1 MSDKLDSF
9 KGKLDHASYSMGELH
24 NEDLTG
30 TRQSHSNKKSFNSR
44 GQRSGEYEERGQRN
58 ND

>member
-9 KGKLDHASYSMGELH
+9 KGKLDHASYSMGELRQ
-24 NEDLTG
+24 EDL
-30 TRQSHSNKKSFNSR
+30 RQSKDGSSHKKSFNSR
-44 GQRSGEYEERGQRN
+44 SRV